1 MTSNTYKTQDIKL
14 DLSGCQNRMAGV
26 DSNNKKMLT
35 LVQTYSVDTLSDW
48 EKGLNDYITIM
59 ATYNIPTHIDR
70 SCVALHLE
78 VNNKNQMRLF
88 MNKGFSQ
95 ALAPALIDVNSEL
108 NKRSMW
114 PVKYK

>member
-1 MTSNTYKTQDIKL
+1 
-14 DLSGCQNRMAGV
+14 
-26 DSNNKKMLT
+26 
-35 LVQTYSVDTLSDW
+35 
-48 EKGLNDYITIM
+48 
-59 ATYNIPTHIDR
+59 
-70 SCVALHLE
+70 
-78 VNNKNQMRLF
+78 